1 MKASTQQNLKTLG
14 ITFFVLIVLNVLG
27 SLFFH
32 RFDLTKDKRYTLSE
46 TSLQIV
52 KQVKNPLS
60 IKIYMQ
66 GDLPADF
73 KRLQQETKQL
83 LEEFQAY
90 NSNIVFEFVNPLENG
105 EDNMDVVKSLYQ
117 KGLTP
122 INITVDDKG
131 KQSQAMVFPWAIAVY
146 NNKEVNIPLLKNI
159 MGTST
164 TQKVIGSI
172 QHLEYSIADGINK
185 ISKDRQKKVAII
197 KGNGELKEVHIAKML
212 MQIRESYYIGPFTLD
227 SVAKNPTGT
236 LDALKKYDLAI
247 ISKPTESFSDEEKQ
261 VLDQFIMN
269 GGKTLWLID
278 QVAADM
284 DSLYNQAGAT
294 LAYPRDLNLN
304 DMFFKYGF
312 RINPDLVKD
321 EQGSKLKLATGEQGS
336 ATQYQEFIWKF
347 APIVIPAN
355 SNPIVKNL
363 GQIKFDFASPID
375 TLKNGIKKTVLLQS
389 SPYSKV
395 IGTPT
400 EISLNSVNEKTSPQ
414 DYINKGNIPLSVLL
428 EGSFHSAFENRVLPF
443 KENSFLAKGKPT
455 KMIVIA
461 DGDLA
466 RNQLDKNM
474 MPVELGYDQRTG
486 NLYDNKDF
494 MMNCINYLLDDTGLI
509 NIRSKDVNLPLLDKE
524 KVYKNYSFTQFI
536 TIGLP
541 ILILLVFG
549 FVFTYIRKRK
559 YGKQMLIKNLQN

>member
-1 MKASTQQNLKTLG
+1 MKASNQQNIKKLG
-14 ITFFVLIVLNVLG
+14 ITVLVLIVLNLLG

-32 RFDLTKDKRYTLSE
+32 RFDLTKDKRYTLSQ
-46 TSLQIV
+46 TSLNIV

-73 KRLQQETKQL
+73 RRLQQETKQL

-90 NSNIVFEFVNPLENG
+90 NSNIVFEFVNPMEN
-105 EDNMDVVKSLYQ
+105 EDESMAVIKSLYQ

-131 KQSQAMVFPWAIAVY
+131 KQSQAMVFPWAVAVY
-146 NNKEVNIPLLKNI
+146 DNKEVNIPLLKNI
-159 MGTST
+159 MGAST
-164 TQKVIGSI
+164 TQKVVGSI
-172 QHLEYSIADGINK
+172 QHLEYSIADAINK
-185 ISKDRQKKVAII
+185 ITKAKQKKVAII
-197 KGNGELKEVHIAKML
+197 KGNGEINEIHIAKML

-227 SVAKNPTGT
+227 SVAKNPTGS
-236 LDALKKYDLAI
+236 LEALKKYDLAI
-247 ISKPTESFSDEEKQ
+247 ISKPTQTFSDEEKQ

-284 DSLYNQAGAT
+284 DSLYNQSGAT

-321 EQGSKLKLATGEQGS
+321 EQGSPIKLATGEQGS
-336 ATQYQEFIWKF
+336 ATQYQDFIWKF
-347 APIVIPAN
+347 APLVYPT
-355 SNPIVKNL
+355 SKHPIVKNL
-363 GQIKFDFASPID
+363 GGIRFDFASPID

-389 SPYSKV
+389 SPYSKT
-395 IGTPT
+395 IGTPA
-400 EISLNSVNEKTSPQ
+400 EINLNTVTEKTATQ
-414 DYINKGNIPLSVLL
+414 DYLNKGNLPLSVLL
-428 EGSFHSAFENRVLPF
+428 EGNFHSAFENRVLPF
-443 KENSFLAKGKPT
+443 KDNDFIAKGKPN
-455 KMIVIA
+455 KMIVIS

-509 NIRSKDVNLPLLDKE
+509 NIRSKDVELPLLDKE
-524 KVYKNYSFTQFI
+524 KVYENYSITQFI

-541 ILILLVFG
+541 IAILLVFG
-549 FVFTYIRKRK
+549 LAFTYIRKRK
-559 YGKQMLIKNLQN
+559 YSK

>member
-1 MKASTQQNLKTLG
+1 MKAYTQMNIKTLW
-14 ITFFVLIVLNVLG
+14 ITVFVLVVLNVLG
-27 SLFFH
+27 TLFFF

-60 IKIYMQ
+60 VKIYME

-90 NSNIVFEFVNPLENG
+90 NSNIVFEFVNPLENQD
-105 EDNMDVVKSLYQ
+105 ESEALTKSLFQ

-122 INITVDDKG
+122 VNITVDDKG

-159 MGTST
+159 MGAT
-164 TQKVIGSI
+164 TEQKVKGSI
-172 QHLEYSIADGINK
+172 QHLEYSIADAINK
-185 ISKDRQKKVAII
+185 ITKDKQKKVAII
-197 KGNGELKEVHIAKML
+197 KGNGEMKEIHIAKML

-227 SVAKNPTGT
+227 SVSKDPNGS
-236 LDALKKYDLAI
+236 LKALKKYDLAI
-247 ISKPTESFSDEEKQ
+247 IVKPTETFSDEEKQ

-278 QVAADM
+278 QVSADM

-312 RINPDLVKD
+312 RVNPDLVKD
-321 EQGSKLKLATGEQGS
+321 EQGSPIKLATGEQGS
-336 ATQYQEFIWKF
+336 ATQYQDFVWKY
-347 APIVIPAN
+347 APLVSPQGIH
-355 SNPIVKNL
+355 PIVKNL
-363 GQIKFDFASPID
+363 GGIKFDFASPID

-389 SPYSKV
+389 SPYSKK
-395 IGTPT
+395 IGAPV
-400 EISLNSVNEKTSPQ
+400 EVNLGIVSEQTSPK
-414 DYINKGNIPLSVLL
+414 DYLNKGNLVLSVLL
-428 EGSFHSAFENRVLPF
+428 EGSFNSAFENRVLPF
-443 KENSFLAKGKPT
+443 KENSFQSKAKLT
-455 KMIVIA
+455 KMIVVA
-461 DGDLA
+461 DGDVA

-474 MPVELGYDQRTG
+474 MPVELGYDQRSG

-509 NIRSKDVNLPLLDKE
+509 NIRSKDLELPLLDKE
-524 KVYKNYSFTQFI
+524 KVFENYSQTQFI

-549 FVFTYIRKRK
+549 LVFTYLRKRK
-559 YGKQMLIKNLQN
+559 YSK

>member
-1 MKASTQQNLKTLG
+1 MKAATQKNIKTLG
-14 ITFFVLIVLNVLG
+14 ITIFILIVLNVLG
-27 SLFFH
+27 SLFFQ

-73 KRLQQETKQL
+73 RRLQQETRQL

-90 NSNIVFEFVNPLENG
+90 NSNIVFEFVDPLENKD
-105 EDNMDVVKSLYQ
+105 ESMDMVKSLYQ

-131 KQSQAMVFPWAIAVY
+131 KQSQAMVFPWAIALY

-159 MGTST
+159 MGAST

-172 QHLEYSIADGINK
+172 QHLEYSIADAINK
-185 ISKDRQKKVAII
+185 ITKDKQKKVAII
-197 KGNGELKEVHIAKML
+197 KGNGEMKEVHIAKML

-227 SVAKNPTGT
+227 SVAKNPTGS
-236 LDALKKYDLAI
+236 LEALKKYDLAI
-247 ISKPTESFSDEEKQ
+247 IAKPTETFSDEEKQ

-321 EQGSKLKLATGEQGS
+321 EQGSPIKLATGEQGS
-336 ATQYQEFIWKF
+336 ATQYQDFIWKY
-347 APIVIPAN
+347 APLVTPEAKH
-355 SNPIVKNL
+355 PIVKNL
-363 GQIKFDFASPID
+363 GGIKFDFANPID
-375 TLKNGIKKTVLLQS
+375 TLKNGIKKTVLLKS
-389 SPYSKV
+389 SSYSKK

-400 EISLNSVNEKTSPQ
+400 EINLNIVTEKSTPQ
-414 DYINKGNIPLSVLL
+414 DYINKGNLPLSVLL
-428 EGSFHSAFENRVLPF
+428 EGSFHSVFENRVLPF
-443 KENSFLAKGKPT
+443 KENSFLSKGKPT

-466 RNQLDKNM
+466 KNQLDKNM
-474 MPVELGYDQRTG
+474 MPVELGYDQRSG

-494 MMNCINYLLDDTGLI
+494 VMNCINYLLDDTGLI
-509 NIRSKDVNLPLLDKE
+509 NIRSKDLNLPLLDKE
-524 KVYKNYSFTQFI
+524 KVYENYNLTQFI

-541 ILILLVFG
+541 ILILLIFG
-549 FVFTYIRKRK
+549 LVFTYIRKRK
-559 YGKQMLIKNLQN
+559 YSK

>member
-1 MKASTQQNLKTLG
+1 MKVSTQMNIKTLWMT
-14 ITFFVLIVLNVLG
+14 IFVLVVLNVLG
-27 SLFFH
+27 SFFFY

-66 GDLPADF
+66 GDLPSDF
-73 KRLQQETKQL
+73 RRLQQETKQL

-90 NSNIVFEFVNPLENG
+90 NSNIVFEFVNPMEN
-105 EDNMDVVKSLYQ
+105 EDESMDLVKSLYQ

-122 INITVDDKG
+122 INLTVDDKG

-146 NNKEVNIPLLKNI
+146 NNKEVNIPLLKNR
-159 MGTST
+159 MGAST

-172 QHLEYSIADGINK
+172 QHLEYSIADAINK
-185 ISKDRQKKVAII
+185 ITKDKQKKVAII
-197 KGNGELKEVHIAKML
+197 KGNGEINEIHIAKML

-227 SVAKNPTGT
+227 SVSKNPTGS

-247 ISKPTESFSDEEKQ
+247 IAKPTQTFSDEEKQ

-284 DSLYNQAGAT
+284 DSLYNQSGAT

-321 EQGSKLKLATGEQGS
+321 EQGSPIKLATGEQGT
-336 ATQYQEFIWKF
+336 ATQYQDFVWKF
-347 APIVIPAN
+347 APLVAPQGTH
-355 SNPIVKNL
+355 PIVKNL
-363 GQIKFDFASPID
+363 GGIKFDFASPID

-389 SPYSKV
+389 SPYSKK
-395 IGTPT
+395 IGTPA
-400 EISLNSVNEKTSPQ
+400 EINLNIVSEETSPK
-414 DYINKGNIPLSVLL
+414 DYIGKGNLSLSVLL
-428 EGSFHSAFENRVLPF
+428 EGNFHSAFENRVLPF
-443 KENSFLAKGKPT
+443 KDNSFQSKGKPA

-466 RNQLDKNM
+466 RNQLDKNGL
-474 MPVELGYDQRTG
+474 PVELGYDQRSG

-509 NIRSKDVNLPLLDKE
+509 NIRSKDLDLPLLDKE
-524 KVYKNYSFTQFI
+524 KVYENYSQTQLI

-549 FVFTYIRKRK
+549 LVFTYLRKKK
-559 YGKQMLIKNLQN
+559 YSK

>member
-1 MKASTQQNLKTLG
+1 MKASTQQNIKTLG
-14 ITFFVLIVLNVLG
+14 ITIFVLIVLNVLG

-46 TSLQIV
+46 TSLEIV

-73 KRLQQETKQL
+73 RRLQQETRQL

-90 NSNIVFEFVNPLENG
+90 NSNIVFEFVNPMENG
-105 EDNMDVVKSLYQ
+105 DENMDVVKSLYQ

-131 KQSQAMVFPWAIAVY
+131 KQSQAMVFPWAVAVY

-159 MGTST
+159 MGSST

-172 QHLEYSIADGINK
+172 QHLEYSIADAINK
-185 ISKDRQKKVAII
+185 IAKDKQKKVAII
-197 KGNGELKEVHIAKML
+197 KGNGELNEIHIAKL
-212 MQIRESYYIGPFTLD
+212 LRQIRESYYIGPFTLD
-227 SVAKNPTGT
+227 SVAKNPTGSQKKI
-236 LDALKKYDLAI
+236 KKYDLAI
-247 ISKPTESFSDEEKQ
+247 IAKPTQAFSDVVKQ

-321 EQGSKLKLATGEQGS
+321 EQGSPIKLATGEQGS
-336 ATQYQEFIWKF
+336 ATQYQDFIWKY
-347 APIVIPAN
+347 APQVYPT
-355 SNPIVKNL
+355 SKHPIVKNL
-363 GQIKFDFASPID
+363 GGIKFDFASPID

-389 SPYSKV
+389 SQYSRI
-395 IGTPT
+395 IGTPA
-400 EISLNSVNEKTSPQ
+400 EINLNIVNEKTSPQ
-414 DYINKGNIPLSVLL
+414 DYLNKGNLPLSVLL

-443 KENSFLAKGKPT
+443 KEGSFLAKGKPT
-455 KMIVIA
+455 KMIVIS

-466 RNQLDKNM
+466 KNQLDKNI

-494 MMNCINYLLDDTGLI
+494 MMNCVNYLLDDTGLI

-524 KVYKNYSFTQFI
+524 KVYENYTLMQFI

-549 FVFTYIRKRK
+549 MVFTYLRKRK
-559 YGKQMLIKNLQN
+559 YSK